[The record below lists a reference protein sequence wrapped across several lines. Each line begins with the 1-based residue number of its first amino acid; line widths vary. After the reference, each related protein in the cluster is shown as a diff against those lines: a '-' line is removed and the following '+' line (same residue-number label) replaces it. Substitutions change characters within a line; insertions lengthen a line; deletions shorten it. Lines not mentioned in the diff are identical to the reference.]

1 MLKVSGSVRMVRKAG
16 MASSKRSHGMSLT
29 AVILKKPTT
38 MRAGA
43 VTGETNSGSL
53 PPAGS
58 GIGSEPPQPETQ
70 GEHKEEPDDHAC
82 HAGPPSLGDPGP
94 ALYVA
99 GHRTGAH
106 AAAEDSRQRI
116 DKQNALGLRHPAL
129 LIE

>member
-29 AVILKKPTT
+29 AVIIKKPTT

-43 VTGETNSGSL
+43 VTGE
-53 PPAGS
+53 
-58 GIGSEPPQPETQ
+58 Q
-70 GEHKEEPDDHAC
+70 KEEPDDHAC
-82 HAGPPSLGDPGP
+82 HAGPPSLGDPRP

-116 DKQNALGLRHPAL
+116 DQQNAPGLRHPAL